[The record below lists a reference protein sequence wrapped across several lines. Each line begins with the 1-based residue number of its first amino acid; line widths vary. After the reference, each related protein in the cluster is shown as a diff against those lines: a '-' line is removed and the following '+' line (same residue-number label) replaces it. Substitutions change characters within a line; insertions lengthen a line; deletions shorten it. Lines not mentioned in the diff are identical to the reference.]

1 LSSVITLLINTAP
14 FAFGEQSNTQ
24 QSSSSSSSSAELPDD
39 PGTTLANN
47 LSIIRPSADQI
58 KLLTARATQAQSSAE
73 MNRQKAIETEA
84 KLAGPGNC
92 GDGLT
97 QRNCF
102 ENEVSDL
109 QKGMDQLTGDAL
121 DERKAQIEEIQM
133 QIDAPKD
140 LQASAQQLSDF
151 SSMLAEMIK
160 TDDFSYRGQS
170 MFLWKSLKVSWKY
183 MIKPGELVAMAGG
196 VGAYEAVNHTGI
208 DAATKTEFNQP
219 GAEWPSGV
227 NEIGTLCGY
236 GVCIVPFAVVGF
248 LTHNAT
254 KYMSTESI
262 INRNP
267 EFSGPRSWAT

>member
-1 LSSVITLLINTAP
+1 
-14 FAFGEQSNTQ
+14 
-24 QSSSSSSSSAELPDD
+24 
-39 PGTTLANN
+39 
-47 LSIIRPSADQI
+47 
-58 KLLTARATQAQSSAE
+58 
-73 MNRQKAIETEA
+73 
-84 KLAGPGNC
+84 
-92 GDGLT
+92 
-97 QRNCF
+97 
-102 ENEVSDL
+102 
-109 QKGMDQLTGDAL
+109 
-121 DERKAQIEEIQM
+121 
-133 QIDAPKD
+133 
-140 LQASAQQLSDF
+140 
-151 SSMLAEMIK
+151 
-160 TDDFSYRGQS
+160 
-170 MFLWKSLKVSWKY
+170 
-183 MIKPGELVAMAGG
+183 VAMAGG